1 MSRRLEITM
10 AASEG
15 ALIRV
20 LGTVER
26 RGYSLNTLHVEK
38 TNDENMQISMEVE
51 SDRDANVLCRQLGRL
66 YDVQNVNLASETG
79 NADQYVDTPRFQA
92 TWL

>member
-1 MSRRLEITM
+1 M

-38 TNDENMQISMEVE
+38 TANENMQISMEVE

-66 YDVQNVNLASETG
+66 YDVQNVNLQSELG
-79 NADQYVDTPRFQA
+79 NVDLYVDAPRFQA